1 MTTTTTTPA
10 VSIAPNAA
18 KSMLARLL
26 STENISVIHD
36 GAISTAFFDLK
47 NRSLHLPVWK
57 DVTNSLYD
65 MLVGHEVAHALWT
78 NVDDWRSGREA
89 VAARTGVSTDI
100 AGGVLNV
107 VEDARIERM
116 IKDKFPGLR
125 RDFHAGYGVLHDRE
139 FFGDLSD
146 VDSLR
151 FPDRVNL
158 HFKLGLHM
166 GTKIRFSAEEQP
178 VVDAVGATV
187 TWADVV
193 EAAVAVIGV
202 AQTQA
207 QQQQAQDG
215 GRGDGQPV
223 RVQSANG
230 EPGEPGEP
238 GTEQGQS
245 GAGDQSTDGTDGSEQ
260 SSDGQTGQNSKADTG
275 SDSSVSGNTS
285 GNSPTWGTNIDP
297 VATQDAL
304 DRSVRE
310 NLVSKN
316 TDKYSRSPQVS
327 TFVMPSGGF
336 DLPSWTVMDFKT
348 VLGIFDRAHEEERKR
363 MEDPKRCGDYERSNE
378 ARAARAR
385 RDTALVTPV
394 RSSIH
399 TNATNSM
406 FTAFDRRKAAD
417 AFRRTRMSNSGV
429 LDTLRMNQYRWNED
443 IFRKNISVS
452 DGKNHGIVIAV
463 DWSGSMQGI
472 IQQTIGQ
479 LIIITD
485 FCRRAG
491 IPFEVFSFSD
501 VTPCYNANGERIDT
515 SDVDRSDRV
524 TQGNTRVRF
533 SQVTLVNWLSS
544 RMSATEY
551 SRAKS
556 ILVAYRQWAGYSYT
570 QPLVDGFSM
579 GGTPTTAATF
589 ALVPVVEAWVRRN
602 RIQIPHVLFLT
613 DGEPSDNMEVSCS
626 TNDNAYGS
634 WNLTDSVLRDATTG
648 IAYSFIR
655 NTHGSDTARGLEA
668 SMNTCPDTGY
678 FSLPCTWGC
687 EGRAGWVARD
697 IMRRRT
703 GARIH
708 WMGLSHCGRM
718 QGFTPGADANFKR
731 DGYARGTC
739 PGWDTAV
746 IARAEDFA
754 MVTNDA
760 DVVTEQ
766 QTAQRKTVDRMLTD
780 ALTRRNANGTVSA
793 SAMKTI
799 AAAAAVRNAAKNAS
813 ALIGE
818 IIAV

>member
-1 MTTTTTTPA
+1 
-10 VSIAPNAA
+10 
-18 KSMLARLL
+18 MLARLL
-26 STENISVIHD
+26 STENITVLHD
-36 GAISTAFFDLK
+36 GSLTTASFDLK
-47 NRSLHLPVWK
+47 SRTLNLPVWK

-78 NVDDWRSGREA
+78 NAADWTAGIET
-89 VAARTGVSTDI
+89 VAARTGVSKGT
-100 AGGVLNV
+100 AASVLNV

-125 RDFHAGYGVLHDRE
+125 RDFHEGYGVLHARE
-139 FFGDLSD
+139 FFGDLSE
-146 VDSLR
+146 VQELG

-166 GTKIRFSAEEQP
+166 GTKIAFSSEEQP

-193 EAAVAVIGV
+193 DAALAVIGA
-202 AQTQA
+202 AQTQKRAEATDGNGDGEPVSAGKIAA
-207 QQQQAQDG
+207 QVREGGESSDAGEPAGTVPAGSDESGADGQEQDAADASG
-215 GRGDGQPV
+215 NSRGD
-223 RVQSANG
+223 
-230 EPGEPGEP
+230 
-238 GTEQGQS
+238 
-245 GAGDQSTDGTDGSEQ
+245 
-260 SSDGQTGQNSKADTG
+260 ADTG
-275 SDSSVSGNTS
+275 TDAPVSGSTT
-285 GNSPTWGTNIDP
+285 GNSPTWGTEIDP
-297 VATQDAL
+297 VRTQEAM

-310 NLVSKN
+310 NLVNTN
-316 TDKYSRSPQVS
+316 TDKYARTAEVT
-327 TFVMPSGGF
+327 TFVMPTDGF
-336 DLPSWTVMDFKT
+336 EVPAWTIMEYKT
-348 VLGIFDRAHEEERKR
+348 VFAIFDRAHAEERAR
-363 MEDPKRCGDYERSNE
+363 LNDPNRRNQYELSSE
-378 ARAARAR
+378 AVAARAR
-385 RDTALVTPV
+385 RDAALTTPV
-394 RSSIH
+394 RSLLH
-399 TNATNSM
+399 TTASNSM

-417 AFRRTRMSNSGV
+417 AFRRTRVTNSGV
-429 LDTLRMNQYRWNED
+429 LDTLRMNQYRWNEN

-463 DWSGSMQGI
+463 DWSGSMQSI
-472 IQQTIGQ
+472 IRQTIGQ

-501 VTPCYNANGERIDT
+501 VSPVYAANGERIVRDENEPYRD
-515 SDVDRSDRV
+515 SRI

-533 SQVTLVNWLSS
+533 SPVTLVNWLSS
-544 RMSATEY
+544 RMTGPEY

-556 ILVAYRQWAGYSYT
+556 ILASYHHWCGWSHSHA
-570 QPLVDGFSM
+570 LAEGFGM

-589 ALVPVVEAWVRRN
+589 ALIPVVEEWVRRN

-613 DGEPSDNMEVSCS
+613 DGEPSDNMEVSMNRGNQ
-626 TNDNAYGS
+626 TYGG
-634 WNLTDSVLRDATTG
+634 WNTVDSVLRDATTG

-655 NTHGSDTARGLEA
+655 YANGSDQQRGLEA
-668 SMNTCPDTGY
+668 SMNTCPDTQY
-678 FSLPCTWGC
+678 FSLPCNWGG
-687 EGRAGWVARD
+687 ESRTGWVARD
-697 IMRRRT
+697 IMRRRS

-708 WMGLSHCGRM
+708 WMGLSSTGRM
-718 QGFTPGADANFKR
+718 QGFTPDAGANFKR

-754 MVTNDA
+754 VMTDDRNVAAANQDA
-760 DVVTEQ
+760 RRIE
-766 QTAQRKTVDRMLTD
+766 ADRLITD

-793 SAMKTI
+793 SAMKSI
-799 AAAAAVRNAAKNAS
+799 AAAAAVRNSAKNAS